1 MGVLTRAVKAAWA
14 EISKPETHVAGDEFE
29 QYVRDHLFPK
39 ERYDLV
45 YRTHDYSANKRDFV
59 ESSKK
64 PDYRFRSR
72 RRGREFWVEAK
83 YRSQLHQGAVEWCK
97 PYQLE
102 RYKAIDRAVPV
113 FVAIGLGGHPE
124 SPGHVYIVPLKDIRY
139 TSLFPSFIKNYEVRA
154 DQWVTVDRLLFS
166 H

>member
-1 MGVLTRAVKAAWA
+1 MSVIERVVKAAWA
-14 EISKPETHVAGDEFE
+14 EISKPETHVVGDEFE
-29 QYVRDHLFPK
+29 QYVRKYLFPK

-45 YRTHDYSANKRDFV
+45 RRTHDYNANKTDFV
-59 ESSKK
+59 ESSKE

-72 RRGREFWVEAK
+72 RSGREFWVEAK
-83 YRSQLHQGAVEWCK
+83 YRSQLHKGAVEWCK

-113 FVAIGLGGHPE
+113 FVAIGLGGQPE
-124 SPGHVYIVPLKDIRY
+124 SPLHVYIVPLKDVRY
-139 TSLFPSFIKNYEVRA
+139 TRLFPSFLRNYEVAA
-154 DQWVTVDRLLFS
+154 DKWPNVDSILFS